1 MPQMIFLVIAIVAV
15 ALLALV
21 AMVLTGK
28 RRHEFNVQEYQ
39 TRWLKIENGLDKDDP
54 RSYNF
59 AVLEADKLLDK
70 ALTEMGLP
78 GQSMGERLKKIGD
91 RLPDINKVWQAHK
104 LRNQIVHESDFS
116 VNYGQARQ
124 ALMIFRQAL
133 KNLGAI

>member
-54 RSYNF
+54 RSYNL